1 MKCIEFRQDSWQEAI
16 NEIEELKKF
25 YVSRIKFYSEAGS
38 GWKVREATLKVGA
51 IDEVLEVLRR

>member
-1 MKCIEFRQDSWQEAI
+1 MKCIEFRQKSKI

-25 YVSRIKFYSEAGS
+25 YVSRIKFYSEAGI